1 MNEKM
6 KIIINEIKKASI
18 DIKYLI
24 ENDELD
30 KAQSTNNSG
39 DVQVKLDIKSDLII
53 QNYFTK
59 LKCLKKIVS
68 EEQEDEI
75 LIDDKQDLLIAYD
88 PLDGSS
94 LIDVDLSVGSIYGVF
109 KDSFEGK
116 NLIAGIYVVFGP
128 RVELVVAYDG
138 KVQLYRLMENEFKYI
153 EDIKLNANGSLNSP
167 GSLQKKWPKYHKD
180 LMNSFFDDSYKLRY
194 SGGMVPDL
202 HQILLKGGG
211 IFSYPASI
219 DNEKGKL
226 RALFEV
232 FPFAFVYE
240 CAGGEGVDNKGNR
253 LLERKISHIHDTIPC
268 YFGSRDEIKK
278 AKKVLD
284 KN

>member
-1 MNEKM
+1 MNNKM
-6 KIIINEIKKASI
+6 QIIIDEIKKASI

-39 DVQVKLDIKSDLII
+39 DVQVKLDIKSDEII

-59 LKCLKKIVS
+59 LDCLKKIVS
-68 EEQEDEI
+68 EEQENEI
-75 LIDDKQDLLIAYD
+75 MINENANLMIAYD

-109 KDSFEGK
+109 KDDFEGK
-116 NLIAGIYVVFGP
+116 KLIAGIYVVFGP
-128 RVELVVAYDG
+128 RVEMVVAYDG
-138 KVQLYRLMENEFKYI
+138 KVQMYRLMGDEFKYI
-153 EDIKLNANGSLNSP
+153 QDIKLDESGSLNAP
-167 GSLQKKWPKYHKD
+167 GSLQKKWPSYHKE
-180 LMNSFFDDSYKLRY
+180 LMNDFFDDGYKLRY

-211 IFSYPASI
+211 IFSYPASV
-219 DNEKGKL
+219 DNAKGKL

-240 CAGGEGVDNKGNR
+240 IAGGAGVDEKGNR
-253 LLERKISHIHDTIPC
+253 LLDREISHIHDTIPC
-268 YFGSRDEIKK
+268 YFGSKKEIIK
-278 AKKVLD
+278 AKETLD